1 MDVTDQTF
9 NDEVIQRSYEIPV
22 VVDFWA
28 AWCGPCR
35 QLAPLIET
43 VAARRDG
50 EIVLAKVDIDANPAL
65 AQKYRIQSIPAVRG
79 FRDGEVVGSFDGLI
93 PQPAIEAFFN
103 NIVPSQV
110 DRLIEDGDE
119 ASLREALVR
128 DAGRTD
134 ARLALGRILIADGR
148 TDEAMEI
155 VKPAAHDHGAQGL
168 MARIRLLHND
178 NPDIA
183 AGLAALARED
193 REAALTHLLD
203 AIRTTDGD
211 LRDLVRQTM
220 IGIFGELG
228 DQHPLTVKF
237 RRRLAQTLY

>member
-9 NDEVIQRSYEIPV
+9 NDEVIQRSFEIPV

-35 QLAPLIET
+35 QLGPLIEA
-43 VAARRDG
+43 VAARREG
-50 EIVLAKVDIDANPAL
+50 EIMLAKVDIDANPAL

-79 FRDGEVVGSFDGLI
+79 FRDGDVVGAFDGLI

-103 NIVPSQV
+103 NIVPSQI
-110 DRLIEDGDE
+110 DRLVEDGDE

-148 TDEAMEI
+148 LDEAVEFL
-155 VKPAAHDHGAQGL
+155 KPAAHDHGAQGL
-168 MARIRLLHND
+168 MARVRLLQDD

-183 AGLAALARED
+183 AGLAAVARED
-193 REAALTHLLD
+193 RETALMHLLD

-211 LRDLVRQTM
+211 VRDLVRQTM

>member
-9 NDEVIQRSYEIPV
+9 NDEVIQRSFEIPV

-35 QLAPLIET
+35 QLGPLIEA
-43 VAARRDG
+43 VAARREG
-50 EIVLAKVDIDANPAL
+50 EIMLAKVDIDANPAL

-79 FRDGEVVGSFDGLI
+79 FRDGDVVGAFDGLI

-103 NIVPSQV
+103 NIVPSQI
-110 DRLIEDGDE
+110 DRLVEDGDE

-148 TDEAMEI
+148 LDEAVEFL
-155 VKPAAHDHGAQGL
+155 KPAAHDHGAQGL
-168 MARIRLLHND
+168 MARVRLLQND

-183 AGLAALARED
+183 AGLAAVARED
-193 REAALTHLLD
+193 RETALMHLLD

-211 LRDLVRQTM
+211 VRDLVRQTM

>member
-1 MDVTDQTF
+1 M
-9 NDEVIQRSYEIPV
+9 
-22 VVDFWA
+22 
-28 AWCGPCR
+28 
-35 QLAPLIET
+35 
-43 VAARRDG
+43 
-50 EIVLAKVDIDANPAL
+50 
-65 AQKYRIQSIPAVRG
+65 
-79 FRDGEVVGSFDGLI
+79 I

-103 NIVPSQV
+103 NIVPSQI
-110 DRLIEDGDE
+110 DRLVEDGDE

-148 TDEAMEI
+148 LDEAVEFL
-155 VKPAAHDHGAQGL
+155 KPAAHDHGAQGL
-168 MARIRLLHND
+168 MARVRLLQDD

-183 AGLAALARED
+183 AGLAAVARED
-193 REAALTHLLD
+193 RETALMHLLD

-211 LRDLVRQTM
+211 VRDLVRQTM